1 MRSLKDLKN
10 VFGNENNK
18 ENRDNGGTG
27 YYPFWNM
34 KAGQRAVVRFLPD
47 ANESNERGFLVEKV
61 FHNLTINGQR
71 KMVPCLSMYGDDCP
85 ICKLSQ
91 EYYKAKD
98 EVNGKKYWKKKQYM
112 AQVLVVEDPL
122 EADATTG
129 ENHEGKVRLLSLGF
143 QIYNIITEAF
153 KSDELDVAPFEYEGG
168 YDFIIKKTEQGQY
181 ASYAVGT
188 KFANKQRDLSDEEIG
203 VVEEGLIDL
212 STLLPKNPGFEKV
225 EAMLQAD
232 LNGEDYSES
241 DSDENSSFSRKP
253 SNKPAP
259 APKARP
265 APADDEDEDSYT
277 PPARAASKPTPAAAS
292 DTDVDDMIAAIQ
304 ARRAGKK

>member
-1 MRSLKDLKN
+1 MKSIKDLKS
-10 VFGNENNK
+10 VFGSEDNK
-18 ENRDNGGTG
+18 ETREFSGTG

-71 KMVPCLSMYGDDCP
+71 KMVPCLSMYGEDCP

-98 EVNGKKYWKKKQYM
+98 DVNGKKYWKKKQYM
-112 AQVLVVEDPL
+112 AQALIVEDPTDPDP
-122 EADATTG
+122 ATG

-143 QIYNIITEAF
+143 QIYNIIKEAF
-153 KSDELDVAPFEYEGG
+153 KSDELEVAPFSYEGG
-168 YDFIIKKTEQGQY
+168 YDFIIKKSEQGQY

-188 KFANKQRDLSDEEIG
+188 KFMNKQRDLSEEEIG
-203 VVEEGLIDL
+203 IAEEGIIDL
-212 STLLPKNPGFEKV
+212 STVLPKNPGFAKV
-225 EAMLQAD
+225 EAMLNAE
-232 LNGEDYSES
+232 LNGEDYREES
-241 DSDENSSFSRKP
+241 DDDGGFSQ
-253 SNKPAP
+253 PAP
-259 APKARP
+259 ARKATSKPSYDEDDAP
-265 APADDEDEDSYT
+265 APVSRPIAKPS
-277 PPARAASKPTPAAAS
+277 PSAAST
-292 DTDVDDMIAAIQ
+292 DTEVEDMIAAIQ

>member
-10 VFGNENNK
+10 VFGNEGNK
-18 ENRDNGGTG
+18 ENRENGGGTG

-47 ANESNERGFLVEKV
+47 ANEDNERGFLVEKV

-71 KMVPCLSMYGDDCP
+71 KMVPCLSMYGEDCP

-112 AQVLVVEDPL
+112 AQVLIVEDPL

-153 KSDELDVAPFEYEGG
+153 KSDELEVAPFSYEGG
-168 YDFIIKKTEQGQY
+168 YDFVIKKTEQGQY

-188 KFANKQRDLSDEEIG
+188 KFMNKQRDLSEEEIG
-203 VVEEGLIDL
+203 VAEEGLIDL
-212 STLLPKNPGFEKV
+212 STVLPKNPGFDKV

-232 LNGEDYSES
+232 LNGEDYS
-241 DSDENSSFSRKP
+241 DEGDNSTFTQKS
-253 SNKPAP
+253 KPAAAKSKP
-259 APKARP
+259 AA
-265 APADDEDEDSYT
+265 ADDDEDNYT
-277 PPARAASKPTPAAAS
+277 PPARTVSKPNPSPAAS

>member
-1 MRSLKDLKN
+1 MRSLNDLKN
-10 VFGNENNK
+10 VFGNEDNK
-18 ENRDNGGTG
+18 DNRENTNTG

-34 KAGQRAVVRFLPD
+34 KTGQRAVVRFLPD
-47 ANESNERGFLVEKV
+47 ADENNERGFLVEKV

-129 ENHEGKVRLLSLGF
+129 ENHEGKVRLLSLGY
-143 QIYNIITEAF
+143 QIYNIIKEAF
-153 KSDELDVAPFEYEGG
+153 KSDELEVAPFSYEGG
-168 YDFIIKKTEQGQY
+168 YDFIIKKSEQGQY

-188 KFANKQRDLSDEEIG
+188 KFMNKQRDLSEEEIG
-203 VVEEGLIDL
+203 IVEEGLIEL
-212 STLLPKNPGFEKV
+212 STVLPKHPGIEKV

-232 LNGEDYSES
+232 LNGEDYSEGDG
-241 DSDENSSFSRKP
+241 DSDDGGFTQKAKPAAKP
-253 SNKPAP
+253 SKPAKPAADDEDDAPTTRPISKPAP
-259 APKARP
+259 A
-265 APADDEDEDSYT
+265 
-277 PPARAASKPTPAAAS
+277 AAAS

>member
-1 MRSLKDLKN
+1 MRSLADLKN
-10 VFGNENNK
+10 VFSQTKNTETADYTNL
-18 ENRDNGGTG
+18 G

-47 ANESNERGFLVEKV
+47 ANEDNERGFLVEKV

-71 KMVPCLSMYGDDCP
+71 KMVPCLSMYGEDCP

-112 AQVLVVEDPL
+112 AQVLIVEDPL

-153 KSDELDVAPFEYEGG
+153 KSDELEVAPFSYEGG
-168 YDFIIKKTEQGQY
+168 YDFVIKKTEQGQY

-188 KFANKQRDLSDEEIG
+188 KFMNKQRDLSEEEIG
-203 VVEEGLIDL
+203 VAEEGLIDL
-212 STLLPKNPGFEKV
+212 STVLPKNPGFDKV

-232 LNGEDYSES
+232 LNGEDYSEG
-241 DSDENSSFSRKP
+241 DSDDGGFTQKSSKS
-253 SNKPAP
+253 AP
-259 APKARP
+259 AAKSRP
-265 APADDEDEDSYT
+265 APVAEEDDA
-277 PPARAASKPTPAAAS
+277 PPARTVSKPNPSAAAS

>member
-1 MRSLKDLKN
+1 MKSLAALKN
-10 VFGNENNK
+10 VFGSEDNK
-18 ENRDNGGTG
+18 ENNRENANTG

-34 KAGQRAVVRFLPD
+34 KSGQRAVVRFLPD
-47 ANESNERGFLVEKV
+47 ANDSNERGFLVEKV

-98 EVNGKKYWKKKQYM
+98 DVNGKKYWKKKQYM

-129 ENHEGKVRLLSLGF
+129 ENHEGKVRLISLGF
-143 QIYNIITEAF
+143 QIYNIIKEAF
-153 KSDELDVAPFEYEGG
+153 KSDELEVAPFSYEGG
-168 YDFIIKKTEQGQY
+168 YDFIIKKSEQGQY

-188 KFANKQRDLSDEEIG
+188 KFMNKQRDLSDEEIG

-212 STLLPKNPGFEKV
+212 STVLPKHPGVEKV

-232 LNGEDYSES
+232 LNGEDYSEG
-241 DSDENSSFSRKP
+241 DSDDGGFTQKSAKP
-253 SNKPAP
+253 TPRP
-259 APKARP
+259 APKP
-265 APADDEDEDSYT
+265 AADEDDDT
-277 PPARAASKPTPAAAS
+277 PPSKPISKPTPAAS

-304 ARRAGKK
+304 KRRANKQ